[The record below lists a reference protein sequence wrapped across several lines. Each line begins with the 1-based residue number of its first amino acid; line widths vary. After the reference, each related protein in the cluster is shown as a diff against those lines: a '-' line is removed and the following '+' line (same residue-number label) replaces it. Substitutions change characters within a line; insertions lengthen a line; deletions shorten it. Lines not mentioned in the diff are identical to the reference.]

1 MALAH
6 FHLDAQQRHVILKRL
21 LDTLTLRAERVIF
34 QLASKSVQLT
44 RSHLSSNER
53 PLAERKISILQLRM
67 V

>member
-44 RSHLSSNER
+44 RSDYGIDGSKMLEKDDGGEMTSHC
-53 PLAERKISILQLRM
+53 
-67 V
+67 